1 MADKTSLIIKSVD
14 QNNKATS
21 RSVTDVSKTATA
33 QQLKAFAQ
41 ALNSTST
48 NTYSSSSRVQTTDLD
63 SAISKTDRQ
72 MNLVIVPESGDES
85 IVSDGKAYQTSMTA
99 NTFYGVSLLGY
110 EDCYANYGQ
119 METESSGVTL
129 YGADSSDSTGAS
141 FCITNTNFNGRV
153 VKFYA
158 PETDTYAQAQAE
170 ITIVGGE

>member
-63 SAISKTDRQ
+63 TAQSKTDRD
-72 MNLVIVPESGDES
+72 MKLVIIPDSGDES
-85 IVSDGKAYQTSMTA
+85 IVSDGKAYQSSMTA
-99 NTFYGVSLLGY
+99 GAFYGVSLLGY

-119 METESSGVTL
+119 LETESAGIVI

-141 FCITNTNFNGRV
+141 FCITNSTYAGRV

-158 PETDTYAQAQAE
+158 PETDTYLEAQAE